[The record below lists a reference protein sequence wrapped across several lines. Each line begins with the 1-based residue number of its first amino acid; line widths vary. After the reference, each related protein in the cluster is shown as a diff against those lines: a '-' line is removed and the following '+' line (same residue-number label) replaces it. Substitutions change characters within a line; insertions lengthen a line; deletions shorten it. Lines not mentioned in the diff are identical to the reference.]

1 LSNRAARNRHNR
13 PQLIDISWEVSHGD
27 TFHNARRD
35 RYVWHLGKLTDDDL
49 TVISGKREQLEGLIQ
64 QRYGLAKDKVR
75 KDVDDWLKSQ
85 P

>member
-1 LSNRAARNRHNR
+1 VG
-13 PQLIDISWEVSHGD
+13 E
-27 TFHNARRD
+27 
-35 RYVWHLGKLTDDDL
+35 DDL
-49 TVISGKREQLEGLIQ
+49 IAISGRREQLEGLIQ